1 MNNAITQENPYESPD
16 HTGTNTP
23 DERYQPKIFSLNG
36 RIGRLR
42 YFAYSWLYNVLSMVI
57 MGILAAIFFP
67 ALVEGDPEAP
77 NGAMLAAM
85 GLLYLPI
92 FFCFIVAARRRLHD
106 LNSNGWLSLLVLV
119 PLVNFFFAIYLLV
132 WPGTSDT
139 NDYGPRPT
147 SNPVLLILLG
157 LLGPIMIIGI
167 LAAVAIPAYQDFLEL
182 SQQTPVQ
189 TP

>member
-1 MNNAITQENPYESPD
+1 MSNAITQENPYESPD
-16 HTGTNTP
+16 HTGENTP
-23 DERYQPKIFSLNG
+23 DERYQPKVFSLNG

-42 YFAYSWLYNVLSMVI
+42 YFAYSWLYNVLSMVV
-57 MGILAAIFFP
+57 MGILAAILFP
-67 ALVEGDPEAP
+67 TFTDGDPGDP
-77 NGAMLAAM
+77 SGTMLGVM

-132 WPGTSDT
+132 WPGTSET
-139 NDYGPRPT
+139 NDYGLRPT

-157 LLGPIMIIGI
+157 LLGPIMVIGI
-167 LAAVAIPAYQDFLEL
+167 LAAVSIPTYQDFLEQ
-182 SQQTPVQ
+182 SQQTPLQ
-189 TP
+189 AP

>member
-16 HTGTNTP
+16 HIETNTS

-57 MGILAAIFFP
+57 IGILVAIFIP
-67 ALVEGDPEAP
+67 TLTEGDPEAP
-77 NGAMLAAM
+77 SGMMFAIMA
-85 GLLYLPI
+85 LLYLPV

-132 WPGTSDT
+132 WPGSSET
-139 NDYGPRPT
+139 NDYGPRTT
-147 SNPVLLILLG
+147 SNPVLLILIG
-157 LLGPIMIIGI
+157 LLGPIMVIGI

-182 SQQTPVQ
+182 SQQAPLQ

>member
-1 MNNAITQENPYESPD
+1 MNSTIAQENPYESPD
-16 HTGTNTP
+16 HSEKNTP
-23 DERYQPKIFSLNG
+23 DERYQPKVFSLNG

-42 YFAYSWLYNVLSMVI
+42 YFAYSWLYNFLSIVI

-67 ALVEGDPEAP
+67 ALTEGDPEAP
-77 NGAMLAAM
+77 SGSMLAVM

-119 PLVNFFFAIYLLV
+119 PLVNFFFAIYLLI
-132 WPGTSDT
+132 WPGTSET
-139 NDYGPRPT
+139 NDYGLRPT

-157 LLGPIMIIGI
+157 LLGPIMVIGI

-182 SQQTPVQ
+182 AQQAPLQ
-189 TP
+189 AP

>member
-16 HTGTNTP
+16 YIEKNTS

-57 MGILAAIFFP
+57 MGILVAIFIP
-67 ALVEGDPEAP
+67 ALTEGDPEAP
-77 NGAMLAAM
+77 NGMMFAIM
-85 GLLYLPI
+85 GLLYLPV

-132 WPGTSDT
+132 WPGTSET
-139 NDYGPRPT
+139 NDYGPRTT
-147 SNPVLLILLG
+147 SNPVLLILIG
-157 LLGPIMIIGI
+157 LLGPIMVIGV
-167 LAAVAIPAYQDFLEL
+167 LAAVALPAYQDFLAL
-182 SQQTPVQ
+182 SQQAPLQ
-189 TP
+189 AP

>member
-1 MNNAITQENPYESPD
+1 MNNTISEENPYESPD
-16 HTGTNTP
+16 HSETNTP
-23 DERYQPKIFSLNG
+23 DERYQPAIFSLNG

-57 MGILAAIFFP
+57 IGILAAIFLP
-67 ALVEGDPEAP
+67 AFTEGNPEAP
-77 NGAMLAAM
+77 SGIMLAVM

-106 LNSNGWLSLLVLV
+106 LNSNGWLSLLILV

-132 WPGTSDT
+132 WPGTSET
-139 NDYGPRPT
+139 NDYGLRPT
-147 SNPVLLILLG
+147 SNPVLLMLLG
-157 LLGPIMIIGI
+157 LLGPIFIIGI

-182 SQQTPVQ
+182 SQQAPLQ